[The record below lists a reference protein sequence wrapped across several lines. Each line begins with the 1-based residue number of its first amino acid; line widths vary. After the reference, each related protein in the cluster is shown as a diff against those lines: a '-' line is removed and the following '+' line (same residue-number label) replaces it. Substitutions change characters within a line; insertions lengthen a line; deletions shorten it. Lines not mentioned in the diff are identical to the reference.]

1 MKFSKDTLAQAKAW
15 SHGYCWPYRQWGNHS
30 AGNDWDM
37 SYPLSFTVE
46 CFVVV
51 ANDMSSYDKSFQY
64 IGIQNLQKDK
74 FHMYTSGSADL
85 QIGYIAIGK

>member
-1 MKFSKDTLAQAKAW
+1 MAARLNKAVKQSVSLLSVSK
-15 SHGYCWPYRQWGNHS
+15 QWGNHS
-30 AGNDWDM
+30 AGNNWDM

>member
-1 MKFSKDTLAQAKAW
+1 MSLLSVSK
-15 SHGYCWPYRQWGNHS
+15 QWGNHS
-30 AGNDWDM
+30 AGNNWDM